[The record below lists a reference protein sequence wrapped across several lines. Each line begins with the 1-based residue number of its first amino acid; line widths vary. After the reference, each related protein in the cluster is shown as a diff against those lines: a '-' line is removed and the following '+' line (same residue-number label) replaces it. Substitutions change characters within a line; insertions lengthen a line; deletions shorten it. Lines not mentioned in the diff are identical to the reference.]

1 MAYVNN
7 VLYYIDH
14 NIKGSSENKVIE
26 VCKLLFQEKE
36 IIEAKQYLLETCQPV
51 LARINKSLSED
62 VKKER
67 RNSDDRSKVDVSIK
81 DIIKILECFM
91 GNDQKLEIMAKNP
104 ESVPKVKPE
113 SVSMVSIVT
122 KLQEVD
128 VTLSKIVKENTKIKC
143 ECDCVEVKKEN
154 VILKNKIM
162 EIEKIV
168 QNMNNF
174 LSNNQLGHVLPDA
187 LPSNVPSVNAN
198 LTQLEKGIVD
208 SNTNTDVLPN
218 PDISV
223 NGNENTNV
231 SNLESNVSLNDLP
244 NKETRRET
252 DIEVI
257 TQNLATLDITSD
269 KDASSTLPA
278 PVSETGAKSD
288 TEGTDTTVVQ
298 EENVHNN
305 AQ

>member
-1 MAYVNN
+1 MAYINN
-7 VLYYIDH
+7 VLYYIDQ

-67 RNSDDRSKVDVSIK
+67 RNSDDRSRVDVNIK

-91 GNDQKLEIMAKNP
+91 GKDQKLEIMAKNP

-154 VILKNKIM
+154 VMLKNKIM
-162 EIEKIV
+162 EIEKVV

-174 LSNNQLGHVLPDA
+174 LSSNQLGHVLPDA
-187 LPSNVPSVNAN
+187 LPSDVPSVNAN
-198 LTQLEKGIVD
+198 LTQLEKGIAD
-208 SNTNTDVLPN
+208 SNANTDVLPN

-223 NGNENTNV
+223 NGNKNTNV
-231 SNLESNVSLNDLP
+231 SNSESNVSLNDLP
-244 NKETRRET
+244 NKETIRET

-257 TQNLATLDITSD
+257 TQNLATLDIVWSYNANNPLNLH
-269 KDASSTLPA
+269 KWSSSNILA
-278 PVSETGAKSD
+278 LLDSF
-288 TEGTDTTVVQ
+288 
-298 EENVHNN
+298 
-305 AQ
+305 